1 MEKTLALTLVLV
13 CGAAS
18 AQTPASNPMPDGS
31 RDMYVGL
38 GAVSTPRYEGGR
50 ERKVAAQPV
59 LQVQFSNG
67 IFISGMS
74 AGLHLSQAPALEY
87 GPLLAIAPR
96 RDESGTGDS
105 VGGVE
110 MNSPSAIAPAVR
122 PPLVGK
128 TATNQGNRLV
138 GMDSIP
144 ERLTAGAFAN
154 IYLTPQLRLANS
166 VLYGSGQGHNG
177 VLWRADLQTLAAA
190 PSPRH
195 AFSLSAGLTIANRQ
209 HVQSFFGVSPEQSL
223 RSGNP
228 VYAASGGIKDVHL
241 GARWNWAVSPA
252 WLFTAGAQATRLTG
266 SAKDSPLVERPTN
279 VTVTTA
285 LAWRF

>member
-1 MEKTLALTLVLV
+1 MEKILALSLVLV

-50 ERKVAAQPV
+50 ERRVDAQPV

-67 IFISGMS
+67 MFISGMT
-74 AGLHLSQAPALEY
+74 AGLHLSADPALEF

-96 RDESGTGDS
+96 RDESGIGDS

-110 MNSPSAIAPAVR
+110 MSSPSAIAPSVR
-122 PPLVGK
+122 PPLLDK
-128 TATNQGNRLV
+128 TDSVRRNRLL
-138 GMDSIP
+138 GLDSIP
-144 ERLTAGAFAN
+144 ARLTAGAFVN

-166 VLYGSGQGHNG
+166 VLYGSGLDHNG
-177 VLWRADLQTLAAA
+177 VQWRADLQSLAAT

-195 AFSLSAGLTIANRQ
+195 AFSLSAGLTIANRH

-228 VYAASGGIKDVHL
+228 VYAASGGVKDVHL
-241 GARWNWAVSPA
+241 GARWNWAVSPS
-252 WLFTAGAQATRLTG
+252 WLLTAGAQATRLTG

-279 VTVTTA
+279 LTVTTA